1 MKQYKLETE
10 SELEIYLNSDLE
22 TKYNYA
28 KANYYKLHPSGNLDE
43 FHFIEIDFLEDE
55 IQKHKMAAKVEP
67 MERRIHYAQVQML
80 AYIKELNEAPQQAE
94 QPYFKNSFD
103 STPAIEVY
111 RYFKEGL
118 FDKGFLTEIELAA
131 YLKAAFEMKTAPEV
145 RFKLKNIR
153 TKKNI
158 EAVFYNY
165 YKNVAGKIHGT
176 QKKYAALLGD
186 YFEGY
191 KTDTVSTN
199 FAKSNY

>member
-1 MKQYKLETE
+1 MSEKELEEYLNLSTEAKYEKHKAWYFTKYPESNLYRFHKSQIVHFKREMLKYENKQTVDPLETE
-10 SELEIYLNSDLE
+10 IYIAECELLEYVLNLS
-22 TKYNYA
+22 N
-28 KANYYKLHPSGNLDE
+28 
-43 FHFIEIDFLEDE
+43 
-55 IQKHKMAAKVEP
+55 V
-67 MERRIHYAQVQML
+67 
-80 AYIKELNEAPQQAE
+80 PQQAE
-94 QPYFKNSFD
+94 QPYFKNNFD

-111 RYFKEGL
+111 RHFKGGL
-118 FDKGFLTEIELAA
+118 FDKGFLTEIELAD